1 MSLKEYREAA
11 DTYLPLLSSVKSPQR
26 YLGGELGTNS
36 PELPGQ
42 LRICLAFPDVY
53 EVGMSYLGFQ
63 ILYGLLRED
72 PRFSVERAYCPWP
85 DMEEILRSRKHPL
98 ESLETSR
105 PLKDF
110 DVLGFTLQYELTYT
124 NILTMLDLGNIPF
137 RQEDRTEEDPL
148 VIGGGPG
155 ACVPEPLALFFDA
168 FCVGEGEEM
177 LPELLECIRQ
187 TRGMSRRDRLRE
199 CARIGGIYVPSL
211 SRIDSDGKVIS
222 EERDITF
229 PVVRRYLADLDKAYY
244 PRELVLPLSGI
255 IHDRAGV
262 EVFRG
267 CTRGCRFC
275 QAGMMNRPVRERS
288 PEKIFELS
296 RALVESSGYDEVGFV
311 SLATCDYSS
320 LTELIEKMQPWLEE
334 DRVTLS
340 LPSLRIDAF
349 SVDLAERLSGLRKG
363 GLTFAPEA
371 GTQRL
376 RDVINKGVTEEDVLV
391 AAERAFRGGWDRIK
405 LYFMMG
411 LPTETEED
419 LRGILRIAQEVA
431 SLGRKFSRRSSV
443 AVSVAGF
450 VPKAHTPFQWEAQSS
465 LEELR
470 EKGSFLRKNLRNRS
484 VTLSYHEPEQTFLEG
499 VFARGDRSLGRV
511 LEEAWRR
518 GARFD
523 GWGETFSLPRW
534 LEAFDATGIDPQS
547 FLGAR
552 QENQA
557 FPWDHISLG
566 VSRKFLWEERC
577 RAYAEELTRDCTR
590 FGCAGCGLE
599 KKGCSVAK
607 GGPFRG

>member
-11 DTYLPLLSSVKSPQR
+11 DAYLPLLSSVKSPQR

-98 ESLETSR
+98 KSLESSR
-105 PLKDF
+105 PLKNF

-124 NILTMLDLGNIPF
+124 NILTMLDLGDIPF

-211 SRIDSDGKVIS
+211 SRVDSDGKVMS
-222 EERDITF
+222 EERDIPF

-262 EVFRG
+262 EIFRG

-296 RALVESSGYDEVGFV
+296 RTLVESSGYDEVGFV

-320 LTELIEKMQPWLEE
+320 LTELIQKMQPWLEE
-334 DRVTLS
+334 ERVTLS

-376 RDVINKGVTEEDVLV
+376 RDVINKGVTEEDILV
-391 AAERAFRGGWDRIK
+391 ATERAFRGGWDRIK

-431 SLGRKFSRRSSV
+431 SLGRKVSRRSSV

-470 EKGSFLRKNLRNRS
+470 EKGRFLRKNLRNRS
-484 VTLSYHEPEQTFLEG
+484 VTLNYHEPEQTFLEG

-523 GWGETFSLPRW
+523 GWGETFSLSRW
-534 LEAFDATGIDPQS
+534 LEAFDAAGIDPQS
-547 FLGAR
+547 FLGDR
-552 QENQA
+552 KENQA

-566 VSRKFLWEERC
+566 VSRKFLWEERR
-577 RAYAEELTRDCTR
+577 RAHAEELTRDCTR